1 MQKKI
6 WIGYWIVFVALLH
19 TIASFIFFMPAYQ
32 EIWQRGVVNVIGK
45 NLMPA
50 LGIWFLLFGVVLAL
64 LGLCVT
70 SLEKHQAYESARM
83 LAVGL
88 FLMSLLGVILMPDSG
103 FWLLFPATIALYR
116 LPNKPTHS

>member
-1 MQKKI
+1 MLNKS
-6 WIGYWIVFVALLH
+6 WIGYWICFVALLH

-32 EIWQRGVVNVIGK
+32 EIWQRGVVNAIGRNVI
-45 NLMPA
+45 PA

-70 SLEKHQAYESARM
+70 SLEKHQAYESART

-103 FWLLFPATIALYR
+103 FWLMFPAAFALFR
-116 LPNKPTHS
+116 RASNRARS

>member
-1 MQKKI
+1 MQKKT
-6 WIGYWIVFVALLH
+6 WIGYWIMLVALLH
-19 TIASFIFFMPAYQ
+19 TIASFLFFMPAYQ
-32 EIWQRGVVNVIGK
+32 EIWQRGVVNAIGR

-70 SLEKHQAYESARM
+70 SLEKHQAYDSART

-103 FWLLFPATIALYR
+103 FWLMFPAAIALYR
-116 LPNKPTHS
+116 LNAKQKSL

>member
-6 WIGYWIVFVALLH
+6 WIGYWIIFVALLH

-32 EIWQRGVVNVIGK
+32 EIWQRGVVNAIGK